1 MNTPRRAVNPVW
13 EVGGQMEWPW
23 SLALSTAAYTRWRKF
38 GGVGAGNSKSKGV
51 RAEGGE
57 LFAGNDFV
65 VVGIEVW

>member
-1 MNTPRRAVNPVW
+1 MALEFGLEYSSIHQVEKVW
-13 EVGGQMEWPW
+13 
-23 SLALSTAAYTRWRKF
+23 
-38 GGVGAGNSKSKGV
+38 GVGAGNSKSKGV